1 MLSPGSAH
9 RVYSAIGV
17 EEPYSYTCST
27 NAALYLLF
35 RSFPDVT
42 PSILLLRR
50 PTVGVNVSSHGY
62 YVSSSI
68 LAIFRSDQTLL
79 FVVEEPRPLH
89 WTRTS
94 YCCRSGSCF
103 PDKLLEGYRRLDE
116 GSTTQT
122 WAHIHLYTAPRL
134 QYRSEIVIS
143 EPWPSARLMELP
155 VRIERTSEHYK
166 CPVLTFVLWEHIL
179 YGRGGWI

>member
-1 MLSPGSAH
+1 M
-9 RVYSAIGV
+9 
-17 EEPYSYTCST
+17 E
-27 NAALYLLF
+27 
-35 RSFPDVT
+35 
-42 PSILLLRR
+42 
-50 PTVGVNVSSHGY
+50 VNVSSHGY

-79 FVVEEPRPLH
+79 FVAEEPRPLH

-94 YCCRSGSCF
+94 YCCHSGSCF

-179 YGRGGWI
+179 YGRGPRFRPSVFRVKAERTTIVLVPHIGGPFKVLPIT